1 MSSRREAIFVITNWL
16 QTKSFPD
23 RLISDS
29 SDRAFVTDLVYTTVR
44 RYRTL
49 DWAVRKFVKKMP
61 QGETGAAL
69 LTGACQILFMPD
81 VADYAA
87 VNESVEAAKIASKK
101 TAGLVNGVLRNL
113 LRQRDAV
120 LADLSVQPLGIRL
133 SHPDAL
139 VTRWLERFGA
149 EETAALCEWNNTPA
163 ETFLAYP
170 PPAAPLP
177 PSSAQPLANAEHG
190 QMSCPK
196 PVEDGGCDT
205 SSPFTPLPRGTRVE
219 DAPGYAEGAFIVQ
232 DPATSASLDLLDAR
246 PGLRVLDACAAPGGK
261 TVQIAWRMGPP
272 TTADHALVAMDLHDD
287 RLTTLRA
294 NLERTR
300 QTWVTVAK
308 ADLTDDPQKLQESL
322 GLFDRILLDAPC
334 SNTGVLRRRPDARW
348 RWTAKRM
355 KQLAATQY
363 QMLENLLPLLAP
375 GGRLVYSTCSLEHE
389 ENRRQITLL
398 RKAHPEMACVAVE
411 ERIPTRSKTDGA
423 FACALERSSTLSGLR
438 AAR

>member
-16 QTKSFPD
+16 QTESFPD

-29 SDRAFVTDLVYTTVR
+29 PDRAFVTDLVYTTVR

-49 DWAVRKFVKKMP
+49 DWVLRKFVKKMP
-61 QGETGAAL
+61 RGETGAAL
-69 LTGACQILFMPD
+69 LTGACQILFMPK

-87 VNESVEAAKIASKK
+87 VNESVEAAKMASKK
-101 TAGLVNGVLRNL
+101 TSGLVNGVLRNL

-120 LADLSVQPLGIRL
+120 LAELAAQPLGIRL

-139 VTRWLERFGA
+139 ITRWIGCFGA
-149 EETAALCEWNNTPA
+149 DETAALCEWNNTPA
-163 ETFLAYP
+163 DTFLAH
-170 PPAAPLP
+170 P
-177 PSSAQPLANAEHG
+177 PSSDRPSYTLLA
-190 QMSCPK
+190 
-196 PVEDGGCDT
+196 
-205 SSPFTPLPRGTRVE
+205 RGTRVE
-219 DAPGYAEGAFIVQ
+219 NAPGYAEGAFIVQ
-232 DPATSASLDLLDAR
+232 DPATAASLDLLDAR
-246 PGLRVLDACAAPGGK
+246 PGMRVLDACAAPGGK

-272 TTADHALVAMDLHDD
+272 VSADHKLVALDLHED
-287 RLTTLRA
+287 RLATLRS

-300 QTWVTVAK
+300 QTWVVAAQ
-308 ADLTDDPQKLQESL
+308 ADLTEDPQSL
-322 GLFDRILLDAPC
+322 RERFGQFDRILLDAPC

-363 QMLENLLPLLAP
+363 QMLENLLPLLAD

-398 RKAHPEMACVAVE
+398 RKAHPELVCTGVE
-411 ERIPTRSKTDGA
+411 ERIPTRSRTDGA
-423 FACALERSSTLSGLR
+423 FACALERH
-438 AAR
+438 A

>member
-1 MSSRREAIFVITNWL
+1 MSSRREAVFIVTNWL
-16 QTKSFPD
+16 QTNAFPD
-23 RLISDS
+23 RLISES
-29 SDRAFVTDLVYTTVR
+29 TDRAFVTDLVYTTVR

-61 QGETGAAL
+61 RGETGAAL

-87 VNESVEAAKIASKK
+87 VNESVEAAKISSRK

-113 LRQRDAV
+113 LRQRDAM
-120 LADLSVQPLGIRL
+120 LAELAAQPLGIRL

-139 VTRWLERFGA
+139 ITRWLDRFGA
-149 EETAALCEWNNTPA
+149 DETAALCEWNNTPA

-170 PPAAPLP
+170 PTASAPLP
-177 PSSAQPLANAEHG
+177 SPLQPFA
-190 QMSCPK
+190 CPEL
-196 PVEDGGCDT
+196 VEGRAYNN
-205 SSPFTPLPRGTRVE
+205 SELFTPLPHGKRVE
-219 DAPGYAEGAFIVQ
+219 EVPGYAEGAFIVQ
-232 DPATSASLDLLDAR
+232 DPATAASLDLLDVR

-272 TTADHALVAMDLHDD
+272 ATENHKLVALDLHDD
-287 RLTTLRA
+287 RLAILRT

-300 QTWVTVAK
+300 QTWVTTDK
-308 ADLTDDPQKLQESL
+308 ADLTADPNSLQKRF

-348 RWTAKRM
+348 RWTTKRM
-355 KQLAATQY
+355 KQLAAMQY
-363 QMLENLLPLLAP
+363 QMLETMLPLLAP
-375 GGRLVYSTCSLEHE
+375 GGRLVYSTCSLEQE

-398 RKAHPEMACVAVE
+398 RKAHPEMSCVAVE
-411 ERIPTRSKTDGA
+411 ERIPIRSHTDGA
-423 FACALERSSTLSGLR
+423 FVCALE
-438 AAR
+438 AAPQTEK